1 MAKKRNQKTKRLE
14 VQIEELK
21 TSLVGYESL
30 VMAMAQLINEMLR
43 QANEDIAGL
52 QYENEKQFETDM
64 LQLSTI
70 KRTLSILETAF
81 RVAAANC
88 IYKLDS

>member
-1 MAKKRNQKTKRLE
+1 MA
-14 VQIEELK
+14 I
-21 TSLVGYESL
+21 
-30 VMAMAQLINEMLR
+30 AQLVNEMLR

-70 KRTLSILETAF
+70 KRTLSILETAI

>member
-1 MAKKRNQKTKRLE
+1 MAKKRNQKAKRLE
-14 VQIEELK
+14 IQIGELQK
-21 TSLVGYESL
+21 ALAGYESL
-30 VMAMAQLINEMLR
+30 TMAIAQLVNEMLR

>member
-1 MAKKRNQKTKRLE
+1 MAKKRNQKAKRLE
-14 VQIEELK
+14 IQIEELRK
-21 TSLVGYESL
+21 ALGGYESL
-30 VMAMAQLINEMLR
+30 TMAIAQLVNEMLR

>member
-1 MAKKRNQKTKRLE
+1 
-14 VQIEELK
+14 
-21 TSLVGYESL
+21 
-30 VMAMAQLINEMLR
+30 MLR

>member
-14 VQIEELK
+14 VQIEELQ

-30 VMAMAQLINEMLR
+30 VMAIAQLISEMLG
-43 QANEDIAGL
+43 QANRDIAEL
-52 QYENEKQFETDM
+52 QYENEEQFETDM

-70 KRTLSILETAF
+70 KRTLSILETAL
-81 RVAAANC
+81 RVAAVNC
-88 IYKLDS
+88 IKRDS

>member
-30 VMAMAQLINEMLR
+30 VVAMAQLINEMLR